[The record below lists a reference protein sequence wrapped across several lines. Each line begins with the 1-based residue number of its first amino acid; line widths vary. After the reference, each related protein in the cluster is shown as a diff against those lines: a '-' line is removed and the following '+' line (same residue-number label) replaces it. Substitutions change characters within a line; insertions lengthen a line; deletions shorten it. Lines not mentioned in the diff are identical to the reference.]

1 MRNLKRYPITS
12 QEIEDCLRDLAKEH
26 GADKTGLI
34 GDMTPILL
42 EAAANIV
49 RRAEFVLNGYN
60 GSPL

>member
-1 MRNLKRYPITS
+1 MRNIAQYPITS
-12 QEIEDCLRDLAKEH
+12 QEIEDCLRRLAKENDP
-26 GADKTGLI
+26 AITQRI

-49 RRAEFVLNGYN
+49 RRAGFVLNGYT